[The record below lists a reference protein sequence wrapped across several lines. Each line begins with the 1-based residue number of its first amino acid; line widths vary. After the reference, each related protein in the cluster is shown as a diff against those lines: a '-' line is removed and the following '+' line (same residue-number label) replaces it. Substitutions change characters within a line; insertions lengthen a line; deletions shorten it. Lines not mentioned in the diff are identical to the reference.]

1 MKNFFKNAWEDPV
14 WSKVIAAVIIALG
27 GMLITAIYDY
37 NVLRVDSEGVRK
49 QIVMDARNAYPQY
62 KNLIGELFV

>member
-14 WSKVIAAVIIALG
+14 WSKVIEAVIIALG
-27 GMLITAIYDY
+27 SMLVSAIYDY
-37 NVLRVDSEGVRK
+37 NVLRVDSEGVKR

-62 KNLIGELFV
+62 KYLIGELFV